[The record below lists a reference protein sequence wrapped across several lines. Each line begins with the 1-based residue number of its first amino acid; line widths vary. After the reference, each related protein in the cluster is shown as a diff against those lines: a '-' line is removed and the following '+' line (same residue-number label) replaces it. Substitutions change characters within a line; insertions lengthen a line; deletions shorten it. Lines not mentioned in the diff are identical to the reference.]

1 MLLKTAPRHM
11 YQYRNKTIKN
21 FGVDTESC
29 VEYSFNSLGYRSPYE
44 FDEKNTIVVLGN
56 TISFGIGLTY
66 TDTFSS
72 ILEQQLDTKVYNFSI
87 GCYLHQN
94 HDQLALL
101 NSIIQSLD
109 PKHVVFQIN
118 NLDRKR
124 ISDTQVNTNN
134 DVNEILAL
142 YNSFMQELKKMLDTV
157 SNSLIYYDNISYNIA
172 RDNFLIDNSYHVD
185 HSIISNKG
193 TFGKKSHKLI
203 GLKLMQKIQAG
214 NING

>member
-29 VEYSFNSLGYRSPYE
+29 VEYSFNSLGYRSPHE

-72 ILEQQLDTKVYNFSI
+72 ILEQQLDTKVYNFSL
-87 GCYLHQN
+87 GCYRHQN
-94 HDQLALL
+94 YDQLVLL

-124 ISDTQVNTNN
+124 ISDTQVSTNN

-142 YNSFMQELKKMLDTV
+142 YNSFMQELKKMLYTV
-157 SNSLIYYDNISYNIA
+157 SNSLIYYDNISYNIE